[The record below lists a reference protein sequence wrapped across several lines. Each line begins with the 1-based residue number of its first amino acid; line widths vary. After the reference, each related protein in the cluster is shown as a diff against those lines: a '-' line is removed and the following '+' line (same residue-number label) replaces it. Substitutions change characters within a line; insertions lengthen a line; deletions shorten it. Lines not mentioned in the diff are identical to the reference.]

1 MADLA
6 NIVIIHVKAHST
18 WEDDGLHPI
27 STWEEVDCQCREE
40 GLVKE

>member
-6 NIVIIHVKAHST
+6 DIVIIHVKAHST
-18 WEDDGLHPI
+18 WE
-27 STWEEVDCQCREE
+27 EVGCQCREE